1 MESISRSTTHPII
14 MLNPG
19 DSSVKTP
26 DGKFAFVGRVYG
38 TKSINEDP
46 EKVQELLSLFPRLNE
61 SELLKANDGIYCWLL
76 YSIEGSDTV
85 KFVCTEVVSPFEI
98 GTRHQSIAYN
108 NRLGVNKIYGGG
120 ELIKTGLSIRF
131 NLLSGTYSR
140 PMLRYNFNKSKTKTL
155 IDGFMAFFPEA
166 VYDNSMDSYI
176 HNVKT
181 VSNELLEVYT
191 KYGYTVRLF
200 MEHNEYVK
208 FSNAFWHLDFSI
220 QYYKEKMDAANVTT
234 KPLMRTLYMQALEAM
249 IKLLTPEPAATA
261 AATAASSA
269 SAAASASAVGGFNKR
284 KTKKT
289 RRAKRRL

>member
-1 MESISRSTTHPII
+1 MEGVLRSKDHPII

-19 DSSVKTP
+19 EGSVKTP

-46 EKVQELLSLFPRLNE
+46 AKVQELLMLFPRLDA

-76 YSIEGSDTV
+76 YSSGNSDTV
-85 KFVCTEVVSPFEI
+85 KFVCNEVVSPYEI
-98 GTRHQSIAYN
+98 GTRHQSLAFN
-108 NRLGVNKIYGGG
+108 NRLGVDKIYGGG
-120 ELIKTGLSIRF
+120 ELIKKGQSIKF

-140 PMLRYNFNKSKTKTL
+140 PMLRYNFNKSKTKAL
-155 IDGFMAFFPEA
+155 IDGFKAFFSEA

-176 HNVKT
+176 NKVQT
-181 VSNELLEVYT
+181 VSNELLEVYK

-200 MEHNEYVK
+200 DTNNDFAK
-208 FSNAFWHLDFSI
+208 FSNTFWNLDFRI
-220 QYYKEKMDAANVTT
+220 QYYKEKMDAANAAS
-234 KPLMRTLYMQALEAM
+234 KPLMTTLYTETLESM
-249 IKLLTPEPAATA
+249 IKLLEDGPAAA
-261 AATAASSA
+261 PAPAPA
-269 SAAASASAVGGFNKR
+269 GGFLKR

>member
-1 MESISRSTTHPII
+1 MERSTTHPII

-19 DSSVKTP
+19 DSAVKTP
-26 DGKFAFVGRVYG
+26 GGNFAFVGRVYG

-46 EKVQELLSLFPRLNE
+46 EKVHELLSLFPRLNE
-61 SELLKANDGIYCWLL
+61 SELLKANDGVYCWLL

-120 ELIKTGLSIRF
+120 ELIKMGSSIRF

-155 IDGFMAFFPEA
+155 IDGFTAFFPEA

-176 HNVKT
+176 HKVNT
-181 VSNELLEVYT
+181 VSNELLEVYK
-191 KYGYTVRLF
+191 KYGYIVRLF
-200 MEHNEYVK
+200 EEHNDWVE

-220 QYYKEKMDAANVTT
+220 QYNKEKMDAANAAT

-249 IKLLTPEPAATA
+249 NKLIEPD
-261 AATAASSA
+261 
-269 SAAASASAVGGFNKR
+269 SAAPVTVPSGGFNKR
-284 KTKKT
+284 KTKKA
-289 RRAKRRL
+289 RRTKRRL

>member
-1 MESISRSTTHPII
+1 MERSTTHPII

-19 DSSVKTP
+19 DSAVKTP

-46 EKVQELLSLFPRLNE
+46 EKVHELLSLFPRLNE
-61 SELLKANDGIYCWLL
+61 SELLKANDGVYCWLL

-120 ELIKTGLSIRF
+120 ELIKTGSSIRF

-155 IDGFMAFFPEA
+155 IEGFTAFFPEA

-181 VSNELLEVYT
+181 VSNELLEVYK
-191 KYGYTVRLF
+191 KYGYIVRLF
-200 MEHNEYVK
+200 DKHNDWVE
-208 FSNAFWHLDFSI
+208 FSNSFWNIDWKLEHYKKKLDEAS
-220 QYYKEKMDAANVTT
+220 EADM
-234 KPLMRTLYMQALEAM
+234 PLMRTIYMEALERM
-249 IKLLTPEPAATA
+249 IKLLKPEPAAA
-261 AATAASSA
+261 
-269 SAAASASAVGGFNKR
+269 GGFRKR
-284 KTKKT
+284 KTKKA
-289 RRAKRRL
+289 RRTKRRL

>member
-1 MESISRSTTHPII
+1 MEGVVRSKDHPII

-46 EKVQELLSLFPRLNE
+46 AKVQELLSLFPRLDA
-61 SELLKANDGIYCWLL
+61 SDLLKANDGIYCWLL
-76 YSIEGSDTV
+76 YSIEGSDAV

-98 GTRHQSIAYN
+98 GTRHQSLAFN
-108 NRLGVNKIYGGG
+108 NRLGVDKIYGGG

-140 PMLRYNFNKSKTKTL
+140 PKLRYNFNKSKTKAL
-155 IDGFMAFFPEA
+155 IDGFKAFFPEA

-176 HNVKT
+176 NKVQT
-181 VSNELLEVYT
+181 VSNELLEVYK

-200 MEHNEYVK
+200 DTNNDFAK
-208 FSNAFWHLDFSI
+208 FSNTFWNLDFRI
-220 QYYKEKMDAANVTT
+220 QYYKEKMDEASEAD
-234 KPLMRTLYMQALEAM
+234 KPLMRTLYMEALEAM
-249 IKLLTPEPAATA
+249 IKLLEDKPATA
-261 AATAASSA
+261 PAPSTAP
-269 SAAASASAVGGFNKR
+269 VGGFIKR
-284 KTKKT
+284 KAKKT